1 MRRENLLD
9 RRQMKKLMCL
19 GLAAAMLV
27 SAGCGTGAGV
37 TDDTASDRKPANS
50 AKSDESKD
58 GFDEN
63 SKDVKKKTAEI
74 EQYIDKLYYFD
85 IDDEKRE
92 ESYYDGLMEGLDDR
106 YSVYYTKDEYEKL
119 MEDDSG
125 EFEGIGA
132 TVSKNQDDGTIY
144 VVKPLEDSPA
154 EKAGLLPGDVI
165 LRVDDLE
172 LTTDMELEF
181 VVEHIRGE
189 KGTDVEIEVYREGE
203 PDYLTFTVTRDKI
216 ETKTVAYEMLD
227 DNIGYIQVEQFIENT
242 PDLFKDAV
250 DDLQGQGAKALV
262 IDLRNNPGGLVKSV
276 ISMLDYLIDD
286 DALADGAESKGLLLQ
301 TKDKNDEVLEN
312 YSCEDGHSVDLP
324 VAVLINGNS
333 ASASEIFA
341 GAVQDYKLGKVVGT
355 TSYGKGIVQSVIK
368 LSDGSAIKLTIAQYF
383 RPSGEVVHQ
392 VGIVPDVEEE
402 LDESLKQKVTIEHDE
417 DNQLQK
423 ALDTLD

>member
-27 SAGCGTGAGV
+27 SAGCGSGAGV

-203 PDYLTFTVTRDKI
+203 PDYQI
-216 ETKTVAYEMLD
+216 
-227 DNIGYIQVEQFIENT
+227 
-242 PDLFKDAV
+242 
-250 DDLQGQGAKALV
+250 
-262 IDLRNNPGGLVKSV
+262 
-276 ISMLDYLIDD
+276 
-286 DALADGAESKGLLLQ
+286 
-301 TKDKNDEVLEN
+301 
-312 YSCEDGHSVDLP
+312 
-324 VAVLINGNS
+324 
-333 ASASEIFA
+333 IF
-341 GAVQDYKLGKVVGT
+341 GVNLN
-355 TSYGKGIVQSVIK
+355 
-368 LSDGSAIKLTIAQYF
+368 F
-383 RPSGEVVHQ
+383 
-392 VGIVPDVEEE
+392 
-402 LDESLKQKVTIEHDE
+402 
-417 DNQLQK
+417 
-423 ALDTLD
+423 